1 MYAKYRKI
9 AGVIVL
15 GGALLAIVLVPDGA
29 RLLTALGVLAA
40 VMFLLGLE
48 KLVRAI
54 MDRDR

>member
-9 AGVIVL
+9 AGLIIL
-15 GGALLAIVLVPDGA
+15 GLSLLAIVLTPGEA
-29 RLLTALGVLAA
+29 RILTILGLMIG

-54 MDRDR
+54 LGLDR